1 MAIFPIFT
9 LPIYLEA
16 FYCML
21 WKSPNMNKTY
31 LRVLIIHVLIN
42 VISEVYGFLLIRPV
56 VILPII
62 GLYSKGLLS
71 YIEMNTFIQT
81 FLLFFLIQINAAVI
95 LHLFLLRLNIMIPIT
110 YKRLRKLGKFM
121 VFFIYIAAISG
132 CTNFKMLIED
142 QNYAKQVWTVKL
154 HNNIPSNFWTEN
166 YVVSSG
172 DSEKFTLFLIS
183 CAVTFIVYG
192 FLCAIVTALAFYFLS
207 KSKSQTSNKAV
218 EGHKMYIYSLI
229 MQIIAFLVAYQ
240 RSIAHNNI
248 LKMAEFYDFDAQDR
262 LIETLYE
269 IAHWLLIVTLPIHF
283 YGLYCVFWQSPH
295 FHRAFV
301 WPLGLHVFL
310 SALEEVINI
319 AVRPVV
325 YVPIIGIF
333 ADGIFT
339 STFNINAFIQII
351 FIILLVQLN
360 ASALIHI
367 SFYRLKVIM
376 PITFRYYKLVYRF
389 GLIFLILIYVTS
401 TFSIFGFSLLY
412 EDQFEAKS
420 FYQQK
425 LSTLPKCFWQ
435 ENFVVST
442 GRSANFEV
450 FIDVATLF
458 LIFHVF
464 LACAILAIAHFIL
477 SRTKSRMSE
486 KVLAA
491 QRSYLN
497 MLLIRILTLLFLNII
512 PFSVFA
518 LAMKHYFED
527 PFILMFSIFL
537 SSTYGAASTLTLILF
552 TRPYRNFLLHKVIR
566 KTTNVTTIIKDG
578 IDHS

>member
-1 MAIFPIFT
+1 
-9 LPIYLEA
+9 
-16 FYCML
+16 
-21 WKSPNMNKTY
+21 
-31 LRVLIIHVLIN
+31 
-42 VISEVYGFLLIRPV
+42 
-56 VILPII
+56 
-62 GLYSKGLLS
+62 
-71 YIEMNTFIQT
+71 
-81 FLLFFLIQINAAVI
+81 
-95 LHLFLLRLNIMIPIT
+95 
-110 YKRLRKLGKFM
+110 
-121 VFFIYIAAISG
+121 
-132 CTNFKMLIED
+132 
-142 QNYAKQVWTVKL
+142 
-154 HNNIPSNFWTEN
+154 
-166 YVVSSG
+166 
-172 DSEKFTLFLIS
+172 
-183 CAVTFIVYG
+183 
-192 FLCAIVTALAFYFLS
+192 
-207 KSKSQTSNKAV
+207 
-218 EGHKMYIYSLI
+218 
-229 MQIIAFLVAYQ
+229 
-240 RSIAHNNI
+240 
-248 LKMAEFYDFDAQDR
+248 MAEFYDFDAQDR

-367 SFYRLKVIM
+367 SFYRLK
-376 PITFRYYKLVYRF
+376 
-389 GLIFLILIYVTS
+389 
-401 TFSIFGFSLLY
+401 
-412 EDQFEAKS
+412 
-420 FYQQK
+420 
-425 LSTLPKCFWQ
+425 
-435 ENFVVST
+435 
-442 GRSANFEV
+442 
-450 FIDVATLF
+450 
-458 LIFHVF
+458 
-464 LACAILAIAHFIL
+464 
-477 SRTKSRMSE
+477 
-486 KVLAA
+486 
-491 QRSYLN
+491 
-497 MLLIRILTLLFLNII
+497 ILTLLFLNII